1 MPFSLGNKT
10 KNNGFL
16 KVESHKLMN
25 SFEAGAAIKKA
36 QPVKLN
42 ATGQVVP
49 AAAEEALINII
60 GYAVFDAAEDEQA
73 TVVMRASSIA
83 FVQATVAI
91 TPDQLVTYNG
101 YDTTTEYNRVKL
113 ANAAA
118 TNQIGWVLEPAANA
132 GDIVLAALF
141 N

>member
-1 MPFSLGNKT
+1 MPFTLGNKT

-25 SFEAGAAIKKA
+25 SFTVATAVKKA

-42 ATGQVVP
+42 NAGEIVP
-49 AAAEEALINII
+49 AVAEEALTNII
-60 GYAVFDAAEDEQA
+60 GYSLFDAGVDEQA

-83 FVQATVAI
+83 FVQASVALN
-91 TPDQLVTYNG
+91 PDDLVTYDG
-101 YDTTTEYNRVKL
+101 FDGTTEYNKVKL

-118 TNQIGWVLEPAANA
+118 TNQIGWVLEPAAA
-132 GDIVLAALF
+132 PGDIVLAALF